1 MENHE
6 YGGVIGN
13 PDASYLNGLA
23 KTSALAT
30 SFYATSHPS
39 LPNYLALAGGDTF
52 GIDSDCT
59 GCHVGARNIVD
70 QLEEAHISWRAY
82 MEGMPQPCF
91 TGAFNGRYA
100 KKHNPFV
107 YYDSVTSD
115 SARCAKVVPLAD
127 LSGDMRSLPRFVW
140 ITPDQCNDTHDC
152 DVRTG
157 DAFLSRLLPSLIDAL
172 GPHGV
177 LFVTYDEGTSSRGC
191 CIFARGGHIV
201 TIATGP
207 AARPGSYAQPLDH
220 YSLLRAIEDGLGL
233 PRLGRAASAATP
245 DMSAMLR

>member
-6 YGGVIGN
+6 YGSVIGS
-13 PDASYLNGLA
+13 PDAPYLNGLA

-39 LPNYLALAGGDTF
+39 LPNYLALTGGDTF

-70 QLEEAHISWRAY
+70 QLEEAHISWRTY
-82 MEGMPQPCF
+82 MEGLPRSCF
-91 TGAFNGRYA
+91 DGAFSGRYA
-100 KKHNPFV
+100 KKHNPFA

-115 SARCAKVVPLAD
+115 PSRCAKVVPLTD
-127 LSGDMRSLPRFVW
+127 LDMKPLPRFVW

-152 DVRTG
+152 SVRTG
-157 DAFLSRLLPSLIDAL
+157 DEFLSRLVPPLIGAL

-177 LFVTYDEGTSSRGC
+177 LFVTYDEGTSSLGC
-191 CIFARGGHIV
+191 CAFARGGHVV

-207 AARPGSYAQPLDH
+207 AARPGRYAQPLDH

-233 PRLGRAASAATP
+233 PRLGRAAAAATSS
-245 DMSAMLR
+245 MSALLR

>member
-6 YGGVIGN
+6 YESVIGN
-13 PDASYLNGLA
+13 PDAPYLNGLA
-23 KTSALAT
+23 ATSALAT

-39 LPNYLALAGGDTF
+39 LPNYLALTGGDTF

-70 QLEEAHISWRAY
+70 QLEDAHMTWRAY
-82 MEGMPQPCF
+82 IEGMPRSCF
-91 TGAFNGRYA
+91 TGAFAGRYA

-107 YYDSVTSD
+107 YYDGVTSD
-115 SARCAKVVPLAD
+115 ATRCAKVVPLTD
-127 LSGDMRSLPRFVW
+127 LSRDMRSLPRFVW

-152 DVRTG
+152 SVRTG
-157 DAFLSRLLPSLIDAL
+157 DDFLSRLLPPLIRAL
-172 GPHGV
+172 GHHGV

-191 CIFARGGHIV
+191 CGFARGGQIV

-207 AARPGSYAQPLDH
+207 AGRPGRYAQPLDH
-220 YSLLRAIEDGLGL
+220 YSLLRAIEDGFSL
-233 PRLGRAASAATP
+233 PRLGRAASPETP
-245 DMSAMLR
+245 SMTALLR